1 MGASS
6 IIDSALNRTEEDRP
20 VMDAAFQA
28 QKKKEHA
35 VDDELRKILESRKA
49 DIKVVGTGGAG
60 GNTVSRLMQVGIV
73 GAETVAINTDAQDLL
88 YTDADQKV
96 LIGRELTNG
105 LGAGANPDVGME
117 AAKESKE
124 EIKEMIEGADMVFI
138 NCGLGGGT
146 GTGSAPI
153 IADLAKKMGILTVA
167 ICTLPFTMEG
177 KQRSKNAQKGLENLE
192 STVDTLIVIPND
204 KLLEIVPDVSITTAF
219 KVADEIL
226 VNAVKGI
233 TELITKPG
241 LVNLD
246 FADVRAVMGSGG
258 IAMIGMGESDSENRS
273 MESVEKALN
282 NPLLDVDI
290 TGATGALVNVM
301 GGADITI
308 KECQDIVETVN
319 SRINTD
325 AKIIWGAQIV
335 KDLGDVAR
343 TMLIITGV
351 KSSQIYGQKE
361 ETAKARKKQKE
372 IEQVLGIDFVGG

>member
-6 IIDSALNRTEEDRP
+6 IIESALNRAEEGHPNASHETQR
-20 VMDAAFQA
+20 
-28 QKKKEHA
+28 KKEHV
-35 VDDELRKILESRKA
+35 VDEELRKILESRKA
-49 DIKVVGTGGAG
+49 VIKVIGAGGAG
-60 GNTVSRLMQVGIV
+60 GNTISRLMQVGIV
-73 GAETVAINTDAQDLL
+73 GAETIAINTDAQDLL
-88 YTDADQKV
+88 YTDADHKI
-96 LIGRELTNG
+96 LIGKELTGG

-124 EIKEMIEGADMVFI
+124 EIKEAIEGADMLFI

-146 GTGSAPI
+146 GTGASPI
-153 IADLAKKMGILTVA
+153 IADIAKKMGILTVG
-167 ICTLPFTMEG
+167 ITTLPFTMEG
-177 KQRSKNAQKGLENLE
+177 KQRMKNAQRGLENLE
-192 STVDTLIVIPND
+192 TALDTLIVIPND

-219 KVADEIL
+219 KIADEIL

-246 FADVRAVMGSGG
+246 FADVRAVMGAGG
-258 IAMIGMGESDSENRS
+258 IAMIGMGESDSENRAI
-273 MESVEKALN
+273 ESVEKALN

-290 TGATGALVNVM
+290 AGATGALVNVM

-308 KECQDIVETVN
+308 KECQDIVEAV
-319 SRINTD
+319 SGRISTD

-335 KDLGDVAR
+335 RDLGDIAR

-351 KSSQIYGQKE
+351 KSSQIYGKKE
-361 ETAKARKKQKE
+361 EMDKSIRRQKE
-372 IEQVLGIDFVGG
+372 IEQVLGIDFVSS